1 MPRPMTMTGNSN
13 RSAGLRPILPML
25 IGVILLL
32 STVAV
37 AGAASKRD
45 RQRLEEASKR
55 ADQIERQQ
63 QMRSGQISE
72 VQASARAAGIDEMET
87 LARLQRSQQE
97 KRSLVLRLGQANRD
111 LKQAEVREARA
122 VRILSD
128 RLIAIY
134 RNPRPDYIGFLL
146 GADSFEELQT
156 TAEYL
161 RTVHDADQSAA
172 DRVERLRLEI
182 AERHKEILET
192 KTELDRQIASL
203 QSEQE
208 AFAAARKRAKIAVD
222 ELLAAQERGSGRL
235 DAARDEVSQIRS
247 EINGTPLYGG
257 GPYAIPTYIVMC
269 ESGGNYRALNPSSGA
284 GGAYQILPST
294 WRAYGGKGLPHLAS
308 KAEQDRIA
316 AMIWRDS
323 GSSAWVCA

>member
-1 MPRPMTMTGNSN
+1 MAMTGNSN
-13 RSAGLRPILPML
+13 RSAGLRPFLPVL
-25 IGVILLL
+25 IGAILLL

-45 RQRLEEASKR
+45 RQRLEEASRR

-63 QMRSGQISE
+63 QTRSGQISE
-72 VQASARAAGIDEMET
+72 VQASARAAGIEEMET
-87 LARLQRSQQE
+87 LARLQRSQRE
-97 KRSLVLRLGQANRD
+97 KRSLVLRLGQANKD

-182 AERHKEILET
+182 AERHREILET

-203 QSEQE
+203 RSEQE

-222 ELLAAQERGSGRL
+222 ELLAAQQRGSGRL
-235 DAARDEVSQIRS
+235 DAARDEVSRIRS

>member
-1 MPRPMTMTGNSN
+1 MAINGNSN
-13 RSAGLRPILPML
+13 RSEGLRPILPL
-25 IGVILLL
+25 LLGIILLL
-32 STVAV
+32 SSVAA
-37 AGAASKRD
+37 AGAASKKD
-45 RQRLEEASKR
+45 RQRLEEASRR
-55 ADQIERQQ
+55 ADQIEQQ
-63 QMRSGQISE
+63 QQTRSGQISE
-72 VQASARAAGIDEMET
+72 VQAAARAAGIDEMKT
-87 LARLQRSQQE
+87 LARLQRSQRE

-111 LKQAEVREARA
+111 LKQAEVRERRA

-192 KTELDRQIASL
+192 KTELDREIASL
-203 QSEQE
+203 ESEQE
-208 AFAAARKRAKIAVD
+208 AFVAARKRAKIAVE
-222 ELLAAQERGSGRL
+222 ELLTAQQRGSGRL
-235 DAARDEVSQIRS
+235 DAALDEVTRIRA

-269 ESGGNYRALNPSSGA
+269 ESGGDYRALNPSSGA

-294 WRAYGGKGLPHLAS
+294 WRAYGGKGLPHQAS

>member
-1 MPRPMTMTGNSN
+1 MAINGNIN
-13 RSAGLRPILPML
+13 RTEGLRPILPLL
-25 IGVILLL
+25 IGIILLL
-32 STVAV
+32 STVAA
-37 AGAASKRD
+37 AGAASKKD
-45 RQRLEEASKR
+45 RQRLEDASRR
-55 ADQIERQQ
+55 ADQIEQQ
-63 QMRSGQISE
+63 QQTRSGQISE
-72 VQASARAAGIDEMET
+72 VQAAARAAGIAEMRT
-87 LARLQRSQQE
+87 LARLQRSQRE
-97 KRSLVLRLGQANRD
+97 KRSLVLRLGQANKD
-111 LKQAEVREARA
+111 LKQAEVRERRA

-182 AERHKEILET
+182 AERHNEILET
-192 KTELDRQIASL
+192 KTDLDREITSL
-203 QSEQE
+203 ESEQE
-208 AFAAARKRAKIAVD
+208 AFVAARKRAKIAVE
-222 ELLAAQERGSGRL
+222 ELLTAQQRGSGRL
-235 DAARDEVSQIRS
+235 DAARDEVTRIRA

-269 ESGGNYRALNPSSGA
+269 ESGGDYRALNPSSGA

-294 WRAYGGKGLPHLAS
+294 WRAYGGKGLPHQAS

>member
-1 MPRPMTMTGNSN
+1 MATMRNSD
-13 RSAGLRPILPML
+13 RAMGLRPFLPLL
-25 IGVILLL
+25 IGIIFLL
-32 STVAV
+32 SAAAG
-37 AGAASKRD
+37 AGAASDKD
-45 RQRLEEASKR
+45 RQRLEDASNR
-55 ADQIERQQ
+55 AARIEQQ
-63 QMRSGQISE
+63 QERRSGQISE
-72 VQASARAAGIDEMET
+72 VQASARAAGIAEMKT
-87 LARLQRSQQE
+87 LARLQRTQRE

-111 LKQAEVREARA
+111 LKEAEVRERRA

-172 DRVERLRLEI
+172 DRVRGLRIEI
-182 AERHKEILET
+182 AERHREIIET
-192 KTELDRQIASL
+192 KTELDRKIASL
-203 QSEQE
+203 ESEQE
-208 AFAAARKRAKIAVD
+208 AFVAARKRAKIAVE
-222 ELLAAQERGSGRL
+222 ELMAAQKKGSGSL
-235 DAARDEVSQIRS
+235 DAARDEVTRIRA

-269 ESGGNYRALNPSSGA
+269 ESGGDYRALNPSSGA